1 MKVKSICITMERI
14 FKEKF
19 PEIPIT
25 EVYYSRRRKHIHF
38 AFEDRLFNY
47 ERKKEFLEEV
57 EKFYNQHLKKDF
69 ELLSLMRIIH
79 TIKWKF
85 DYIVFRKRKNRN

>member
-1 MKVKSICITMERI
+1 MERI

-25 EVYYSRRRKHIHF
+25 EVYYSKRRKHIHF
-38 AFEDRLFNY
+38 AFEDRLSNY

-57 EKFYNQHLKKDF
+57 EKFFSEHLKKDF
-69 ELLSLMRIIH
+69 EFLNPMRIIH

>member
-1 MKVKSICITMERI
+1 MKVKSICIKMERI

-25 EVYYSRRRKHIHF
+25 EVYYAKRRKHIHF
-38 AFEDRLFNY
+38 AFEDRLFNF
-47 ERKKEFLEEV
+47 ERRKEFLEEL
-57 EKFYNQHLKKDF
+57 EKFFNEHLKNDF
-69 ELLSLMRIIH
+69 ELLSPMKIIH

-85 DYIVFRKRKNRN
+85 DYIVFRKRKNPN

>member
-1 MKVKSICITMERI
+1 MKVKNICITMERI

-38 AFEDRLFNY
+38 AFEDRLSNC

-57 EKFYNQHLKKDF
+57 EKFYSGHLKKDF
-69 ELLSLMRIIH
+69 QFLNPMRIIH

-85 DYIVFRKRKNRN
+85 DYIAFRKRKNRN

>member
-1 MKVKSICITMERI
+1 MERI

-25 EVYYSRRRKHIHF
+25 EVYYSKRRKHIHF
-38 AFEDRLFNY
+38 ALEDRLPNY

-57 EKFYNQHLKKDF
+57 EKFYNEYLKKDF
-69 ELLSLMRIIH
+69 ELLSPMRIIH

-85 DYIVFRKRKNRN
+85 DYIAFRKRKNRN

>member
-1 MKVKSICITMERI
+1 MEKI

-25 EVYYSRRRKHIHF
+25 EVYYSKRRKDIHF
-38 AFEDRLFNY
+38 AFEDRLSNY

-57 EKFYNQHLKKDF
+57 EKFFSEHLKKDF
-69 ELLSLMRIIH
+69 EFLSPMRIIH

-85 DYIVFRKRKNRN
+85 DYIVFRKRKDRN

>member
-1 MKVKSICITMERI
+1 MEKNL
-14 FKEKF
+14 KEKF

-38 AFEDRLFNY
+38 AFEDRLSNY

-57 EKFYNQHLKKDF
+57 EKFYSEHLKNDF
-69 ELLSLMRIIH
+69 EFLNPMRIIH

-85 DYIVFRKRKNRN
+85 DYIAFRKRKNRN

>member
-1 MKVKSICITMERI
+1 MKVKNTCITLERI

-19 PEIPIT
+19 PEIAIA

-38 AFEDRLFNY
+38 AFDDGFFNY
-47 ERKKEFLEEV
+47 KRKKEFLEEV
-57 EKFYNQHLKKDF
+57 EKFYDQHLKKDF
-69 ELLSLMRIIH
+69 ELLSPMRIIH

>member
-1 MKVKSICITMERI
+1 MKVKNICITMERI

-25 EVYYSRRRKHIHF
+25 EIYYSKRRKHIHF
-38 AFEDRLFNY
+38 AFEDRLSNY
-47 ERKKEFLEEV
+47 ERKKEFLEEIK
-57 EKFYNQHLKKDF
+57 KFYDENLEKDF
-69 ELLSLMRIIH
+69 ECLTPMKIIN

-85 DYIVFRKRKNRN
+85 DYIAFRKRKNRN

>member
-1 MKVKSICITMERI
+1 MERI

-25 EVYYSRRRKHIHF
+25 EVYYSKRRKHIHF
-38 AFEDRLFNY
+38 AFEDRLSNY

-57 EKFYNQHLKKDF
+57 EKFFSKHLKKDF
-69 ELLSLMRIIH
+69 EFLNPMRIIH

>member
-1 MKVKSICITMERI
+1 MERI

-57 EKFYNQHLKKDF
+57 EKFYSGHLKKEF
-69 ELLSLMRIIH
+69 ELLSPMRIIH

-85 DYIVFRKRKNRN
+85 DYIVFRKRKNSN

>member
-1 MKVKSICITMERI
+1 MKVKSICNKMEVV

-25 EVYYSRRRKHIHF
+25 EVYYSRRRKHIHIG
-38 AFEDRLFNY
+38 FEDRLFNF
-47 ERKKEFLEEV
+47 ERKKEFLEEIRN
-57 EKFYNQHLKKDF
+57 FYNEHLKNDF
-69 ELLSLMRIIH
+69 ELLCPMKLIH

-85 DYIVFRKRKNRN
+85 DYIVFRKRKNPN

>member
-1 MKVKSICITMERI
+1 MERI

-25 EVYYSRRRKHIHF
+25 EVYYSRWRKHIHF

-57 EKFYNQHLKKDF
+57 EKFYSGHLKKEF
-69 ELLSLMRIIH
+69 ELLSPMRIIH

-85 DYIVFRKRKNRN
+85 DYIVFRKRKNSN

>member
-1 MKVKSICITMERI
+1 MERI

-19 PEIPIT
+19 PEITIA
-25 EVYYSRRRKHIHF
+25 EVYYSKRRKHIHF
-38 AFEDRLFNY
+38 AFEDRLSNY

-57 EKFYNQHLKKDF
+57 KKFYNENLKKDF
-69 ELLSLMRIIH
+69 EFLNPMKIIH

-85 DYIVFRKRKNRN
+85 DYIAFRKRKSRN

>member
-1 MKVKSICITMERI
+1 MKVKNICITMEKI

-25 EVYYSRRRKHIHF
+25 EVYYSKRRKDIHF
-38 AFEDRLFNY
+38 AFEDRLSNY

-57 EKFYNQHLKKDF
+57 EKSFSEHLKKDF
-69 ELLSLMRIIH
+69 EFLSPMRIIH

-85 DYIVFRKRKNRN
+85 DYIVFRKRKDRN

>member
-1 MKVKSICITMERI
+1 MKVKNMCISMEKNL
-14 FKEKF
+14 KEKF

-38 AFEDRLFNY
+38 AFEDRLSNY
-47 ERKKEFLEEV
+47 ERKKEFLQEV
-57 EKFYNQHLKKDF
+57 EKFFSEHLKNDF
-69 ELLSLMRIIH
+69 EFLNPMRIIH

-85 DYIVFRKRKNRN
+85 DYIAFRKRKNPN

>member
-1 MKVKSICITMERI
+1 MKVKNICITMERI

-38 AFEDRLFNY
+38 AFEDRLSNY

-57 EKFYNQHLKKDF
+57 QQFYKEHLIKDF
-69 ELLSLMRIIH
+69 ELLSPMKIIH

-85 DYIVFRKRKNRN
+85 DYVAFRKRKNRD

>member
-1 MKVKSICITMERI
+1 MKVKNICIRMERI

-19 PEIPIT
+19 PEITIT
-25 EVYYSRRRKHIHF
+25 EVYYSKRRKHIHF
-38 AFEDRLFNY
+38 AFEDRFSNY

-57 EKFYNQHLKKDF
+57 KKHYNENLKKDF
-69 ELLSLMRIIH
+69 EFLNPMKIIH

-85 DYIVFRKRKNRN
+85 DYIAFRKRKSRN